1 MAHPLEP
8 VLENDPRYPV
18 EAYEFVREAL
28 AYAQEVMGMGEAEV
42 VDREDEEAQMERH
55 LTGQELCEA
64 SRRYALEQYGMMAH
78 VVLKQ
83 WGIHSTSDL
92 GEVVYNLIRV
102 DLMRK
107 SSADRREDFDDVYD
121 FQKAFN
127 DDFDFAKE
135 QQKQEDAGS
144 A

>member
-8 VLENDPRYPV
+8 VLESDPRYPV

-28 AYAQEVMGMGEAEV
+28 AYAQEVMGMGVAEV
-42 VDREDEEAQMERH
+42 VDRDEEQARPDRH

-107 SSADRREDFDDVYD
+107 SNADRREDFDDVYD

-127 DDFDFAKE
+127 DDFDFAAE
-135 QQKQEDAGS
+135 QRKRKDAGS

>member
-28 AYAQEVMGMGEAEV
+28 AYAQDVMGMGVAEV
-42 VDREDEEAQMERH
+42 VDPEDAKTERH

-64 SRRYALEQYGMMAH
+64 SRRYAIDQYGMMAH

-107 SSADRREDFDDVYD
+107 SNADRREDFDDVYD

-127 DDFDFAKE
+127 DEFDFAAE